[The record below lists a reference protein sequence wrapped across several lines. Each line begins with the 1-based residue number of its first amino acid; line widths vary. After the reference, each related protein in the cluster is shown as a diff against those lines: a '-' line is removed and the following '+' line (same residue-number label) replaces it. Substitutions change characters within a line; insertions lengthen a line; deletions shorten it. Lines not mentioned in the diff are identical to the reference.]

1 MPVVTISEWDRL
13 INQVPDAHVL
23 QSSCWGELKADF
35 GWRVV
40 RVVQEGCGVQI
51 LLRRLPLGLTI
62 AYIPKGPV
70 GPSAGWRDLWFDV
83 DLVCQRER
91 AVLLIIEP
99 NLFVE
104 ELECAFEVPP
114 DGFSPAIQN
123 IQPPRTIVIDITGEE
138 SEMLARMKQKTR
150 YNIRLA
156 QKRGVTVQSAQ
167 DLALFHRLMKETG
180 ERDGFGV
187 HSLEYYQK
195 AFDSFHPLGKCELL
209 FASYRSEPIA
219 ALMVFAQGNTAWY
232 FYGASSDLYR
242 ELMPTYLLQFEA
254 MLWARAKGCSKYDL
268 WGVPDADQ
276 ATLEDGFLQ
285 RKDGLWGVYRF
296 KRGFGGELRRS
307 VNPWQRIYQPLFY
320 PFYRWWVQRRE
331 VD

>member
-1 MPVVTISEWDRL
+1 M
-13 INQVPDAHVL
+13 L
-23 QSSCWGELKADF
+23 QSSCWGELKTDF

-40 RVVQEGCGVQI
+40 RVVQEGCGAQV
-51 LLRRLPLGLTI
+51 LFRRLPLGFSL

-70 GPSAGWRDLWFDV
+70 GSSSGWIELWKEV
-83 DLVCQRER
+83 DLVCRRER
-91 AVLLIIEP
+91 AILLIIEP

-104 ELECAFEVPP
+104 ELESAFEMPP
-114 DGFSPAIQN
+114 DGFSPAIQY
-123 IQPPRTIVIDITGEE
+123 IQPPRTIVIDISGEE
-138 SEMLARMKQKTR
+138 SEILARMKQKTR

-156 QKRGVTVQSAQ
+156 QKRGVVVQPAQ

-187 HSLEYYQK
+187 HSLDYYQK
-195 AFDSFHPLGKCELL
+195 AYDLFHPLGKCELL

-242 ELMPTYLLQFEA
+242 EFMPTYLLQFEA
-254 MLWARAKGCSKYDL
+254 MLWGRAKGCSKYDL
-268 WGVPDADQ
+268 WGVPDEDQ
-276 ATLEDGFLQ
+276 ATLEDGFLH

-307 VNPWQRIYQPLFY
+307 VDPWQRIYQPLFY
-320 PFYRWWVQRRE
+320 PFYHWWVQRRE
-331 VD
+331 VE

>member
-40 RVVQEGCGVQI
+40 RVVQGGCGAQV
-51 LLRRLPLGLTI
+51 LFRRLPLGLSL

-70 GPSAGWRDLWFDV
+70 GPSSGWRELWKEV
-83 DLVCQRER
+83 DLVCRRER
-91 AVLLIIEP
+91 AILLIIEP

-104 ELECAFEVPP
+104 ELKSAFDVPP

-123 IQPPRTIVIDITGEE
+123 IQPPRTIVIDISGEE
-138 SEMLARMKQKTR
+138 SEILARMKQKTR

-156 QKRGVTVQSAQ
+156 QKRGVIVQPAQ

-180 ERDGFGV
+180 GRDGFGV

-195 AFDSFHPLGKCELL
+195 AYDLFHPLGNCELL

-242 ELMPTYLLQFEA
+242 EFMPTYLLQFEA
-254 MLWARAKGCSKYDL
+254 MLWGRAKGCSKYDL

-285 RKDGLWGVYRF
+285 QKDGLWGVYRF

-307 VNPWQRIYQPLFY
+307 VDPWQRIYQPLFY

>member
-1 MPVVTISEWDRL
+1 MPVATISEWDRL

-23 QSSCWGELKADF
+23 QSSCWGELKAAF

-40 RVVQEGCGVQI
+40 RVVHEGCGAQI
-51 LLRRLPLGLTI
+51 LFRRLPLGLSL

-70 GPSAGWRDLWFDV
+70 GLSSGWRELWKEV
-83 DLVCQRER
+83 DLVCRRER
-91 AVLLIIEP
+91 AILLIIEP

-104 ELECAFEVPP
+104 ELESAFEVPP
-114 DGFSPAIQN
+114 DGFSLAIQN
-123 IQPPRTIVIDITGEE
+123 IQPSRTIVIDISGEE
-138 SEMLARMKQKTR
+138 SEILARMKQKTR

-156 QKRGVTVQSAQ
+156 QKRGVVVQPAQ

-209 FASYRSEPIA
+209 FASYRNDPIA
-219 ALMVFAQGNTAWY
+219 ALMVFAQSNTAWY

-242 ELMPTYLLQFEA
+242 EFMPTYLLQFEA

-276 ATLEDGFLQ
+276 ATLEDDFLR

-307 VNPWQRIYQPLFY
+307 VDPWQRIYQPLFY